1 MKQSD
6 LKNLVNRGVAKLLDS
21 ENNIPESFSLIDV
34 TFGVNGANGALIQ
47 DTETGEL
54 WAVIGRTTIL
64 FIVM

>member
-6 LKNLVNRGVAKLLDS
+6 LKNLVNRGVVKLLDS
-21 ENNIPESFSLIDV
+21 ENNIPESFSRIDV
-34 TFGVNGANGALIQ
+34 TFGVNGANGALIR